1 MPIDSLGFVYLFL
14 PASMAAYYLTSNR
27 YKNFVLLVVSR
38 VFYGMLFPTM
48 LPMALGSLLF
58 DYLVVQ
64 LLALWEG
71 NPAWRSLA
79 AGASVVKNMGM
90 LLALGMLARPQ
101 ALMAPAGL
109 SVINLTSMGYVLDV
123 YDHEA
128 PADSS
133 FVRYG
138 ILCLFFGKVF
148 VGPLVTYN
156 QLAPQLKKI
165 RPSLSGIASG
175 VVAFTIGLGK
185 KVILADSVTALYE
198 SLRATPLYEM
208 TSMAAWVMVLAF
220 AFALYFTLSA
230 YSDMARGLGKIFGL
244 DLPQNFYYPY
254 QARTVTEFF
263 GRFNMTVSEYWKRY
277 IRLGRPDGSHARLT
291 AAFEALFVTALW
303 GVWFGFSP
311 NCLAFGLLI
320 GALVLVERHLTGKLL
335 RAIPP
340 VFSRMI
346 TFLVVI
352 LSLVFLL
359 GGEWSQIAA
368 YLRMMFGLG
377 SRPATDETFLYL
389 ISSNYLVLLGCLFLS
404 TSSADMLGRWIKKN
418 YPQLDDG
425 LTVVFNIGLLV
436 ITTALLL

>member
-1 MPIDSLGFVYLFL
+1 MPIDSLGFIYLFL
-14 PASMAAYYLTSNR
+14 PASMAAYYLTPNR
-27 YKNFVLLVVSR
+27 YKNMVLFAVSLL
-38 VFYGMLFPTM
+38 FYGLLFPTM

-58 DYLVVQ
+58 DYIAVQ
-64 LLALWEG
+64 LLGRWEDK
-71 NPAWRSLA
+71 PAWRSLA

-90 LLALGMLARPQ
+90 LIALGMVARPQ

-109 SVINLTSMGYVLDV
+109 AVINLTSMGYVLDV

-128 PADSS
+128 PADPS

-138 ILCLFFGKVF
+138 ILCLFFGKVL

-165 RPSLSGIASG
+165 RPSLSGIAAG
-175 VVAFTIGLGK
+175 VVTFTMGLGK
-185 KVILADSVTALYE
+185 KVILADSAAALYE

-208 TSMAAWVMVLAF
+208 TTMATWVMVLSF

-263 GRFNMTVSEYWKRY
+263 SRFNMTVSEYWKRY
-277 IRLGRPDGSHARLT
+277 IRLSRPDGSYARLT

-311 NCLAFGLLI
+311 NCLLWGLLI
-320 GALVLVERHLTGKLL
+320 GGIVLVERHLTGRLL
-335 RAIPP
+335 KSIPS
-340 VFSRMI
+340 VFSRML
-346 TFLVVI
+346 TFLLVV

-359 GGEWSQIAA
+359 GGEWPQIES

-377 SRPATDETFLYL
+377 SRPTSDDTFLYL

-436 ITTALLL
+436 VTTALLL